1 MMSLLLRK
9 SWTVELATEHGDE
22 VARSRPNGA
31 SCNLGFG
38 VSDNKAYF
46 VKTAHVHAQGVEGAD
61 ESQRANG
68 EYLYTVNNLEVPV
81 IFDGENDIDLKRGWG
96 LITVNNQF
104 FTLNSQIIYV
114 FIRCLEQGVRVF
126 LSWRC

>member
-1 MMSLLLRK
+1 MWRLLNMMSLLFSK
-9 SWTVELATEHGDE
+9 SWTVELAKELGDE

-61 ESQRANG
+61 EPQRANG
-68 EYLYTVNNLEVPV
+68 EFLYTVNNLEVPV
-81 IFDGENDIDLKRGWG
+81 IFDGENDIALERGWG
-96 LITVNNQF
+96 YLPLIT
-104 FTLNSQIIYV
+104 S
-114 FIRCLEQGVRVF
+114 
-126 LSWRC
+126 SSP